1 MPTNIKQNTIFA
13 IFMATLMSYFMINY
27 NKFLLGAPL
36 NRNLF
41 YFPVKQY
48 IVVLPIAVAFSVLF
62 VNKGAKII
70 ALRFVEPGNTHPF
83 KVKSAFTFAHVIFM
97 APLMSLVS
105 SGIWSDM
112 TLRDFLLT
120 WPIKIL
126 QNAPFAFMINI
137 FIAAPI
143 VGFIFR
149 RIKPYIN

>member
-48 IVVLPIAVAFSVLF
+48 IVVLPMAVAFSVLF

-70 ALRFVEPGNTHPF
+70 
-83 KVKSAFTFAHVIFM
+83 
-97 APLMSLVS
+97 
-105 SGIWSDM
+105 
-112 TLRDFLLT
+112 TLRLSSPAILILLKSKVLLLLHMLYS
-120 WPIKIL
+120 WPH
-126 QNAPFAFMINI
+126 
-137 FIAAPI
+137 
-143 VGFIFR
+143 
-149 RIKPYIN
+149 